1 MRHHRLFISAVLIV
15 LAIPALGA
23 RLHPAEA
30 QLSPGTVPAHML
42 VTVEAR
48 SGAEDPAVTRD
59 DVVVMQGRD
68 RDQVTGWTPFQS
80 DKPDLQFF
88 VLIDDSSRTS
98 LGTQLEDIRK
108 FITSQRS
115 TAAIGVA
122 YTQNGAVQIAQDPT
136 SDHDR
141 AARALRLPLGAVG
154 AFDSLYLSIEDL
166 IKRWTES
173 PDRREILVISDGVD
187 QFGGTGAAN
196 PYVDSAVE
204 KAQSAGIIIYAIY
217 ASGVGHWGRTLWRIN
232 WGQSYLSEIADETG
246 GESYFLGLET
256 PVSFAPYLDDVN
268 RRLMHQY
275 ELEFLAKPGK
285 KAGLQPVKLRSEVP
299 NAELVGAE
307 KVYVP
312 AGS

>member
-68 RDQVTGWTPFQS
+68 RDQVTGWTPFQG

-108 FITSQRS
+108 FITSQTP

-122 YTQNGAVQIAQDPT
+122 YTQNGTVRIAQDPT

-141 AARALRLPLGAVG
+141 AARALRLPLGAMG

-166 IKRWTES
+166 IKRWPES
-173 PDRREILVISDGVD
+173 RARR
-187 QFGGTGAAN
+187 
-196 PYVDSAVE
+196 
-204 KAQSAGIIIYAIY
+204 
-217 ASGVGHWGRTLWRIN
+217 R
-232 WGQSYLSEIADETG
+232 
-246 GESYFLGLET
+246 
-256 PVSFAPYLDDVN
+256 
-268 RRLMHQY
+268 
-275 ELEFLAKPGK
+275 
-285 KAGLQPVKLRSEVP
+285 
-299 NAELVGAE
+299 
-307 KVYVP
+307 
-312 AGS
+312 